1 MTAWAGAAMA
11 RGVLLS
17 DRRVPASRAPLWRSR
32 ELDLARCRP
41 VVHAHSWAQC
51 GKRGRTALTESAT
64 WSTRRP
70 SDGRRVVQG
79 DREPLWLRRG
89 RRLLDTHSAAGGST
103 ALARRVAKRIV
114 NRAYVGPLPPVLE
127 RDDPAYGFPRNP
139 AENCEGVDAFVER
152 RNPSGPAGI
161 RLLRL
166 PASSALPPGSG
177 ASVRWACDT
186 TSVAGGACPAL
197 PSLRPPPVGPAGSG
211 GGYVASGTQ
220 GMYTCSHEGGDDHD
234 SRGVGQRGCG

>member
-17 DRRVPASRAPLWRSR
+17 DWHVPASRAPLWRSR

-127 RDDPAYGFPRNP
+127 RDDPAYGFPATRRRTAKASMPSSKGATLLDRRVSASFGSQPHLHCRP
-139 AENCEGVDAFVER
+139 AVELR
-152 RNPSGPAGI
+152 SGGPAI
-161 RLLRL
+161 PRVSR
-166 PASSALPPGSG
+166 
-177 ASVRWACDT
+177 
-186 TSVAGGACPAL
+186 VARA
-197 PSLRPPPVGPAGSG
+197 
-211 GGYVASGTQ
+211 
-220 GMYTCSHEGGDDHD
+220 
-234 SRGVGQRGCG
+234 QRFLA

>member
-17 DRRVPASRAPLWRSR
+17 DRRVPASRAPAMAPLAAASLWRGR

-114 NRAYVGPLPPVLE
+114 NRAYVGPLPVGLE
-127 RDDPAYGFPRNP
+127 RDDPAYGLRRNP
-139 AENCEGVDAFVER
+139 ADNCEGVDAFVEAGATLLDR
-152 RNPSGPAGI
+152 RVSASFGSQPHLHCRPAVELRSGGPAI
-161 RLLRL
+161 PRVSR
-166 PASSALPPGSG
+166 
-177 ASVRWACDT
+177 
-186 TSVAGGACPAL
+186 VARA
-197 PSLRPPPVGPAGSG
+197 
-211 GGYVASGTQ
+211 
-220 GMYTCSHEGGDDHD
+220 
-234 SRGVGQRGCG
+234 QRFLA

>member
-17 DRRVPASRAPLWRSR
+17 DRHVPASRAPLWRGR

-89 RRLLDTHSAAGGST
+89 RRLLDTHSAEGGST

-114 NRAYVGPLPPVLE
+114 NRAYVGPLPVGLE
-127 RDDPAYGFPRNP
+127 RDDPAYGLRRNP
-139 AENCEGVDAFVER
+139 ADNCEGVDAFVER

-161 RLLRL
+161 ASFGSQPHLCCRPAVELR
-166 PASSALPPGSG
+166 SG
-177 ASVRWACDT
+177 
-186 TSVAGGACPAL
+186 
-197 PSLRPPPVGPAGSG
+197 GPAIPRVSR
-211 GGYVASGTQ
+211 VA
-220 GMYTCSHEGGDDHD
+220 
-234 SRGVGQRGCG
+234 RAQRFLA